1 MDLNAPELPPAYMRL
16 DTNWFLFIF
25 ILLISLFIL
34 FITLLDL
41 QRLKFQRDL
50 IDEKSIK
57 FNKFKI

>member
-1 MDLNAPELPPAYMRL
+1 MDLKVPELPPAYMRL